1 MNSTVKKRTVLRF
14 KNGQMESVED
24 KIVTGVSSDYEN

>member
-24 KIVTGVSSDYEN
+24 KIVTEFL